1 MWIGE
6 KGPSERG
13 RWEAKRSAD
22 RSIGLATSLS
32 RLRRRSPSSLPLPP
46 RASELPVPPPFP
58 HLDPVKALENGYSCS
73 RERARKRENRK
84 SCETGGRKELKKKN
98 PASLDERA
106 RARQLAPENV
116 RRSDLR
122 PRPFLSS
129 SPSPPSSSLFFLFL
143 FPISIQGGTKRQ
155 GNFLQRKTYTKAERQ
170 DNEIGTAEK
179 KGK

>member
-46 RASELPVPPPFP
+46 RASELRVPPPFP

-98 PASLDERA
+98 QHRSTSERGRGNWRRKTFEGRTFDLD
-106 RARQLAPENV
+106 
-116 RRSDLR
+116 
-122 PRPFLSS
+122 PFFLLLLLPLLLLSS
-129 SPSPPSSSLFFLFL
+129 SSFSSRFQYRGGQKDKAIFYNAKR
-143 FPISIQGGTKRQ
+143 IQRQ
-155 GNFLQRKTYTKAERQ
+155 RDKTTRLEPR
-170 DNEIGTAEK
+170 K